1 MDGKEKLIQFQKCN
15 FNYIY
20 FIFFLVSIIISTLI
34 EENIGEEQQ
43 DKEKKIIYDAAEN
56 LLILYISGI
65 SDFLAIIPFF
75 LKKYRSKGKTEIDM
89 KSIKL
94 KQNASTTGSLYI
106 YNDLYESELDK
117 KYRQMHIYSILVA
130 GFDFLSELPVLFYY
144 MYNLVELEFYA
155 YYLNSSVVFNIIL
168 QYIMSFFIL
177 KIQFYRH
184 HYFSFILN
192 AISFIILMTM
202 DIINSV
208 VYNAFELNFIFAYI
222 FHLLFLS
229 LEYAFGKKALEN
241 GFLSIYSLLIRK
253 AIFNAILVIIL
264 SILLIIIKIELFPEL
279 LTILNESNSILL
291 CLAYFFFIF
300 IANVFKWYVIDR
312 FSPSHLPIAFLI
324 EDFSYFIAF
333 LIQKSEQMKSA
344 NIADL
349 TTRIIIFIILFLGV
363 LMHNEIVIINL
374 CGLNQSTKL
383 YLDKKVIEEDLL
395 SNSENNDILK
405 RFDTTI
411 CEMEEKFNED
421 DNENDND
428 NNNKNEDKE
437 DDKNEDKEDNKN
449 ELE

>member
-1 MDGKEKLIQFQKCN
+1 
-15 FNYIY
+15 
-20 FIFFLVSIIISTLI
+20 
-34 EENIGEEQQ
+34 
-43 DKEKKIIYDAAEN
+43 
-56 LLILYISGI
+56 
-65 SDFLAIIPFF
+65 
-75 LKKYRSKGKTEIDM
+75 
-89 KSIKL
+89 
-94 KQNASTTGSLYI
+94 
-106 YNDLYESELDK
+106 
-117 KYRQMHIYSILVA
+117 
-130 GFDFLSELPVLFYY
+130 

-202 DIINSV
+202 DIINAV
-208 VYNAFELNFIFAYI
+208 VYNAFELKFIFAYI

-253 AIFNAILVIIL
+253 AIFNAILVIVL
-264 SILLIIIKIELFPEL
+264 SILLIFIKIELFPEL

-428 NNNKNEDKE
+428 NKNEDKE

>member
-1 MDGKEKLIQFQKCN
+1 MDEKEKLIQFQKCN

-130 GFDFLSELPVLFYY
+130 GFDFLSKLPILFYY

-192 AISFIILMTM
+192 AISFIILMT
-202 DIINSV
+202 
-208 VYNAFELNFIFAYI
+208 
-222 FHLLFLS
+222 LS

-428 NNNKNEDKE
+428 NKNEDKE

>member
-1 MDGKEKLIQFQKCN
+1 M
-15 FNYIY
+15 
-20 FIFFLVSIIISTLI
+20 
-34 EENIGEEQQ
+34 
-43 DKEKKIIYDAAEN
+43 
-56 LLILYISGI
+56 
-65 SDFLAIIPFF
+65 
-75 LKKYRSKGKTEIDM
+75 
-89 KSIKL
+89 
-94 KQNASTTGSLYI
+94 
-106 YNDLYESELDK
+106 
-117 KYRQMHIYSILVA
+117 
-130 GFDFLSELPVLFYY
+130 
-144 MYNLVELEFYA
+144 
-155 YYLNSSVVFNIIL
+155 
-168 QYIMSFFIL
+168 
-177 KIQFYRH
+177 
-184 HYFSFILN
+184 
-192 AISFIILMTM
+192 
-202 DIINSV
+202 
-208 VYNAFELNFIFAYI
+208 
-222 FHLLFLS
+222 
-229 LEYAFGKKALEN
+229 
-241 GFLSIYSLLIRK
+241 
-253 AIFNAILVIIL
+253 
-264 SILLIIIKIELFPEL
+264 
-279 LTILNESNSILL
+279 TILNESNSILL

-428 NNNKNEDKE
+428 NKNEDKE